1 MRVSARSD
9 RASLGRLALFRRRT
23 ARAWSFLLLVLGSL
37 ALLVAGKFHPGLT
50 EATRAAVNDVVAP
63 VMEALAAPT
72 RALSSGIESVER
84 FLDVYD
90 ENDVL
95 RKRNAELS
103 QWRDRALDLMA
114 ENLRLRE
121 LANYRSGSRPAEIAV
136 RVVGDSTGVF
146 VRSVLTDVGTDGGLA
161 KGNAVVDGS
170 GVVGH
175 VVEAG
180 RRSARIL
187 LVTDLNS
194 RIPVVVR
201 RTRLSAIAVGNN
213 GSTLTLRYLR
223 PGSDVRPGDR
233 IVTSGHGH
241 VFPPDLPVGEVVSGD
256 GRIAVRPVAD
266 LHRLDYVRVLAF
278 PDTEIGGRRLPDAVR
293 PARHAGRR

>member
-1 MRVSARSD
+1 M
-9 RASLGRLALFRRRT
+9 RASAKFDRTSLDRLALFRRRT
-23 ARAWSFLLLVLGSL
+23 ARTWSFVLLLAASL
-37 ALLVAGKFHPGLT
+37 ALLVAGKFRPGLT
-50 EATRAAVNDVVAP
+50 EDVRVAVNDVVAP
-63 VMEALAAPT
+63 VMEVLAAPT
-72 RALSSGIESVER
+72 RALSSGIENVGH

-90 ENDVL
+90 ENDFL
-95 RKRNAELS
+95 RKRNAELAE
-103 QWRDRALDLMA
+103 WRDRALDLMA
-114 ENLRLRE
+114 ENRRLRE
-121 LANYRSGSRPAEIAV
+121 IANYRAGRGPEGISI

-161 KGNAVVDGS
+161 KGDVVVDRS
-170 GVVGH
+170 GVVGR

-213 GSTLTLRYLR
+213 GSTLTLKYLH
-223 PGSDVRPGDR
+223 PDSDVRPGDR

-241 VFPPDLPVGEVVSGD
+241 VFPPDLPVGEVVSAG
-256 GRIAVRPVAD
+256 GGMAVRPLAD

-278 PDTEIGGRRLPDAVR
+278 PNAEIGARRLPG
-293 PARHAGRR
+293 AGRLVRRVGRR